1 MPEDSGAFERIYQLI
16 LRFAFIGLVFG
27 ILLVAYVTFRL
38 LTRLESQAPAEMRL
52 LLDLLKNRF
61 FQ

>member
-1 MPEDSGAFERIYQLI
+1 MPEEQKNFERIYQWL
-16 LRFAFIGLVFG
+16 LRFSFLGLVTAT
-27 ILLVAYVTFRL
+27 IAVIYTTLRL
-38 LTRLESQAPAEMRL
+38 LTRLENLAPAEMRL